1 MIEIFISILTTF
13 ITGELKILQ
22 HICPFNEKL
31 PWEAVW
37 DCKILFY
44 DEEEQEEE
52 DDEMIESGHQ
62 TDTNNVDKQNRS
74 SAKSTTEAKPYSK
87 ESIKM
92 AQSNKEN
99 SSPSNAV
106 AEDQTSSLKDPI
118 PRKGIGCKC
127 SVM

>member
-1 MIEIFISILTTF
+1 MYILTAF
-13 ITGELKILQ
+13 VTGELKILQ

-37 DCKILFY
+37 DCKVLFY

-52 DDEMIESGHQ
+52 EEDELIESGHQ
-62 TDTNNVDKQNRS
+62 TDTNNFDKQNRS
-74 SAKSTTEAKPYSK
+74 SAKSTTEAKPSSK
-87 ESIKM
+87 ESNKM
-92 AQSNKEN
+92 AESNKEN
-99 SSPSNAV
+99 ASSSNAV
-106 AEDQTSSLKDPI
+106 AEDPTNSLKDPI